1 MPKVMRVGKYKH
13 RHKPRTRFPIVIVLF
28 LLISLGSFTA
38 AVLQGKSVVDS
49 GLSDSEAVPA
59 GAENVISDIELTD
72 SSAASQEASSAQ
84 SSSQPTVFGTPLPES
99 ERVDNTYF
107 SDAVFFGDSVTDGI
121 SLYSVMS
128 NAKVIA
134 YTGINPATALTRE
147 VIKSGGDKKISMID
161 ALKNANP
168 SKIYI
173 MMGINAIGMEKEA
186 FISSY
191 EKMLDAIIA
200 QHPNAII
207 YIQPITPVT
216 SAYEQSKE
224 NTYGITNVKINSY
237 NADLL
242 ALAGKKKVYYVDVSE
257 ALKDENGALPSEAS
271 PKDGIHFGKKYYEKW
286 FEYLRTHTAAKK

>member
-13 RHKPRTRFPIVIVLF
+13 RNRPRTRFPIILVLF
-28 LLISLGSFTA
+28 LLITLGSFTV

-72 SSAASQEASSAQ
+72 SSSASSLESSQ
-84 SSSQPTVFGTPLPES
+84 SSAPPTVFGAPLPES
-99 ERVDNTYF
+99 TRVDSTYF

-121 SLYSVMS
+121 SLYGVMS

-168 SKIYI
+168 GKIYI

-186 FISSY
+186 FINSY
-191 EKMLDAIIA
+191 EKMLEAIIA
-200 QHPNAII
+200 QHPKAVI
-207 YIQPITPVT
+207 YVQPITPVT
-216 SAYEQSKE
+216 SAYEQSKA
-224 NTYGITNVKINSY
+224 NTFDITNVKINSF

-242 ALAGKKKVYYVDVSE
+242 ALAGKKKVYYVDISE

-286 FEYLRTHTAAKK
+286 FEYLRTHTAAKS